1 MNRRASKLVF
11 LLLCTILCS
20 GTIAAQSIDQ
30 KRTDGPISLDLGEVF
45 NRAPIK
51 IEDVELA
58 KVPAL
63 PRGYAALNNKA
74 YVIKTESVAA
84 GPYTVS
90 FRASSV
96 SDEESF
102 KNLRVFHAEP
112 DKFDPESLVWVDR
125 TASQPTA
132 PEPHFG
138 TRSITARSDDWY
150 AGLYFIGKLVE
161 KIAPSTAVTDLEVVA
176 KGTPESVQLPE
187 KVTFSITVK
196 NNGPDAAT
204 DAGAI
209 MDQSRVG
216 GYFVSATPTQGTCK
230 ALRTGVYCKLGQ
242 LAGGE
247 SANIK
252 LVIDPTSDF
261 GERPYE
267 SEIRVAA
274 SEKDSNLDNNTTTG
288 TVFVLKDPNEPP
300 VVAFGTINHH
310 ELYEPGETIHLNATA
325 SDPDGS
331 IMKVEFFDRYSEP
344 SLGVGAS
351 ADAKT
356 FTLSVNGLP
365 NGRHQIFAVA
375 TDNGG
380 RTKQAGPLNIF
391 VNGPIKVKIVEPK
404 SKALLAPGSDFT
416 LVAEATHPS
425 GSIKTVEF
433 FHVGISL
440 GKATPVGD
448 NRFELKLHDLHRAFY
463 DLEVVAT
470 DASGLV
476 SRSQAVRFTASNPP
490 AVSIV
495 TPSAGTTLT
504 VSPNIEIVLNH
515 KGTAWLNKLEIYAN
529 DKLIHEGTAS
539 TGQTKTTF
547 TWKDVK
553 PGKYVLRAE
562 VVDDFGLRAESTS
575 VSIVVKK
582 GGRN

>member
-1 MNRRASKLVF
+1 MNRRTSKLVCR
-11 LLLCTILCS
+11 LLCAILCA

-30 KRTDGPISLDLGEVF
+30 KRTDGPISVDLGEVF

-58 KVPAL
+58 KLPAL

-74 YVIKTESVAA
+74 FVITTESEAA

-90 FRASSV
+90 FRASSI
-96 SDEESF
+96 SDEETF

-125 TASQPTA
+125 TASQPA
-132 PEPHFG
+132 ASDPHFS
-138 TRSITARSDDWY
+138 TRTITAQSDELY
-150 AGLYFIGKLVE
+150 SGLYVIGKLVE
-161 KIAPSTAVTDLEVVA
+161 KISPSTAVTDLEVVA

-196 NNGPDAAT
+196 NNGPDGAT
-204 DAGAI
+204 DVGAI

-230 ALRTGVYCKLGQ
+230 ALRTGVYCKVGQ
-242 LAGGE
+242 LAAGG

-274 SEKDSNLDNNTTTG
+274 TEKDSNLDNNATTG
-288 TVFVLKDPNEPP
+288 TVFTLEDPNEPP
-300 VVAFGTINHH
+300 KVSLRT
-310 ELYEPGETIHLNATA
+310 LYHLPLYAQGQAIVLKATA

-331 IMKVEFFDRYSEP
+331 ITKVEFLDRYSEQ
-344 SLGVGAS
+344 SLGAGS
-351 ADAKT
+351 STDAKN
-356 FTLSVNGLP
+356 FTLTLNGLP
-365 NGRHQIFAVA
+365 NGKHLLYALA

-380 RTKQAGPLNIF
+380 RTRLSDSVAIF
-391 VNGPIKVKIVEPK
+391 VNGPITVRILEPK
-404 SKALLAPGSDFT
+404 SRALLAPESDFT
-416 LVAEATHPS
+416 LVAQAIHPS
-425 GSIKTVEF
+425 GSIKTLEF

-440 GKATPVGD
+440 GQATPVGD
-448 NRFELKLHDLHRAFY
+448 NRFELKVQNLHRAFY
-463 DLEVVAT
+463 DVEAVAT
-470 DASGLV
+470 DQSGLI
-476 SRSQAVRFTASNPP
+476 SHSEPVRFTASNPP
-490 AVSIV
+490 TVSIA
-495 TPSAGTTLT
+495 TPSAGTT
-504 VSPNIEIVLNH
+504 VVASPNIEIVLHH
-515 KGTAWLNKLEIYAN
+515 KGAAWLNKVELYAN
-529 DKLIHEGTAS
+529 DKLIYEGSAS

-553 PGKYVLRAE
+553 AGKYVLRAE

-575 VSIVVKK
+575 VNIVVKK